1 MSTAPLQE
9 PTYFVL
15 TALAAGPAHGYRIL
29 QTIEELSDG
38 RVRMRAG
45 TLYAALDRLE
55 RDGYITLVGTESDG
69 GPPRRSFML
78 TEEGRQLLHTE
89 VDRLQANAEVGRAR
103 LREGGLAT

>member
-1 MSTAPLQE
+1 MTAPPLRE
-9 PTYFVL
+9 PTYFIL

-55 RDGYITLVGTESDG
+55 RDGYIALVGTDSDG
-69 GPPRRSFML
+69 GPPRRSF
-78 TEEGRQLLHTE
+78 TPDGGGPRAAEAE
-89 VDRLQANAEVGRAR
+89 VDRLQANAAIGRAK
-103 LREGGLAT
+103 LRDGLAT

>member
-1 MSTAPLQE
+1 MTAPLRE

-29 QTIEELSDG
+29 QAIDELSGG

-55 RDGYITLVGTESDG
+55 RDGHIVLVGTDSDG
-69 GPPRRSFML
+69 GPPRRSFAL
-78 TEEGRQLLHTE
+78 TDSGRELLQAE
-89 VDRLQANAEVGRAR
+89 VERLRANAEVGQAM
-103 LREGGLAT
+103 LREGLAT